1 MCTDITIHMMHIL
14 QQYSKGIVTG
24 ANTNRWKNHVLANS
38 RLHTILFLLTYSY
51 PHNNIKILTR
61 IILSI
66 LTNSFYR
73 KKTLNIIVSFQR
85 FENQDRHTIHLHM
98 LLWLENFASVNSNHK
113 RASIPTN
120 HRYLGYLVRLIW
132 FFTTTNTNYWQKA

>member
-73 KKTLNIIVSFQR
+73 KKTSNIIVSFHL
-85 FENQDRHTIHLHM
+85 FENQDLHM
-98 LLWLENFASVNSNHK
+98 LVWLENFASININHIRATISTNHK
-113 RASIPTN
+113 
-120 HRYLGYLVRLIW
+120 YLGYSVKLICFFLQLRIQFTDTRL
-132 FFTTTNTNYWQKA
+132 K